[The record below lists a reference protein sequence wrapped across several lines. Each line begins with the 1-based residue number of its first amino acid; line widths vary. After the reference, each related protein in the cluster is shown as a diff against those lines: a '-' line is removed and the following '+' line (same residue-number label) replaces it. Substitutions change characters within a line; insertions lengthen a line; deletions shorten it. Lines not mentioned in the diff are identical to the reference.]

1 MQGLL
6 SVTRSNSNLAD
17 HFLQTQGHPPMATAL
32 PNFLKARGRGG
43 SDELVTKSDNGG
55 RGILTDGDVT
65 TKKNC
70 VLHFAI
76 IPFTSGSFLS
86 L

>member
-17 HFLQTQGHPPMATAL
+17 HFLQTQGHPPMATAP

-55 RGILTDGDVT
+55 RGILAEVT
-65 TKKNC
+65 SPPKKNYVF
-70 VLHFAI
+70 VL
-76 IPFTSGSFLS
+76 L
-86 L
+86 LRN